1 MRERRERNRAL
12 DAGKGV
18 LPVAAPRARMRHSVR
33 DENTNISVGAP
44 LTKYPLLE
52 SNTEFG
58 RYVIEKELGQG
69 AMGIVFKAYDPLIER
84 PVAIKT
90 LKLDLQ
96 RKDLAGFRERF
107 LLEAKSA
114 GRLNHPNIVTIYDV
128 GEKNGTAYLAM
139 EYLNGR
145 ELKDLLA
152 ERSAFSF
159 RQIAEIIQQIADALA
174 YAHSNGVIHRD
185 IKPANIMIVRD
196 GMPKVLDFGIA
207 QLPTGTKNE
216 EGTVI
221 GSPRYM
227 APEQIQNQIV
237 DGRSDIYSLGAVMY
251 EMLAG
256 RAPFEADTLATTVF
270 MVLNEMPVPPEMHS
284 RNTPHVLSRIAGKAL
299 AKNPADRYQSAAEM
313 AEELRRYSVKAEAKA
328 TLGNRKTSADAA
340 PNLVPAPGG
349 QATERKAAKASAELA
364 KTVLILPPSAED
376 KSRKRPKA
384 GKREK
389 AAKDHAAGA
398 NRWLTT
404 PVLAALGVGAVALV
418 LGIVGLTIMNENAP
432 RPLVTPLAEEPRAE
446 SPPTALQAVN
456 SEPASVS
463 VPAAP
468 AVVEDKPLP
477 AAPKAPPPSPMAPRT
492 VMAAADN
499 ALPKQSPRK
508 SKSRSIAPEAA
519 APATVPDAK
528 GLVRFAV
535 APWGEI
541 YVDGAR
547 AGISPPLSELQVA
560 AGRHQIEIRN
570 GDAAPYRA
578 EVEVSAAEPAR
589 IKHKFE

>member
-1 MRERRERNRAL
+1 MR
-12 DAGKGV
+12 
-18 LPVAAPRARMRHSVR
+18 PSVR
-33 DENTNISVGAP
+33 NENINGSVGAP

-128 GEKNGTAYLAM
+128 GEKNGTAYIAM

-145 ELKDLLA
+145 ELRDLLA

-159 RQIAEIIQQIADALA
+159 RQIAEIVQQIADALA

-227 APEQIQNQIV
+227 APEQIQNQLV

-256 RAPFEADTLATTVF
+256 QAPFEADTLATTVF
-270 MVLNEMPVPPEMHS
+270 MVLNEMPLPPEMYS
-284 RNTPHVLSRIAGKAL
+284 RNTPHVLSRIAAKAL
-299 AKNPADRYQSAAEM
+299 AKNPADRYQGAAEM
-313 AEELRRYSVKAEAKA
+313 AEALRRYSVKAEAKA
-328 TLGNRKTSADAA
+328 TLGNKKTSADAV
-340 PNLVPAPGG
+340 PSLVPAASGP
-349 QATERKAAKASAELA
+349 APAPKAAKPSEVA

-376 KSRKRPKA
+376 KSDKPHQA

-389 AAKDHAAGA
+389 AAKKEPVGRV

-404 PVLAALGVGAVALV
+404 PVLAALGIGAVALMV
-418 LGIVGLTIMNENAP
+418 GIVALTIMNENAP
-432 RPLVTPLAEEPRAE
+432 RPAPKAAVEEEPRLEPPRAAGPAVSSE
-446 SPPTALQAVN
+446 S
-456 SEPASVS
+456 ASAAAY
-463 VPAAP
+463 PAP
-468 AVVEDKPLP
+468 ATSAVTEDKPLP
-477 AAPKAPPPSPMAPRT
+477 APSRAPAPPSLPPNA
-492 VMAAADN
+492 MAAADS
-499 ALPKQSPRK
+499 ALSKQAPAPRK
-508 SKSRSIAPEAA
+508 PKSRSITPEAA
-519 APATVPDAK
+519 VPAAAPPAK
-528 GLVRFAV
+528 GSVRFAV

-570 GDAAPYRA
+570 GDAAPYRT
-578 EVEVSAAEPAR
+578 EVEVSAAEAAR